1 MKKTTKIVA
10 FMVTVIICF
19 ATLLSSC
26 HANTVKQTHTTFD
39 YFDTVSTL
47 TVYTDKK
54 SFEKYKEI
62 FESVAQKYH
71 ELFDI
76 YNEHDGVFGLYEL
89 NRTIGEHEIS
99 SELMDFLKE
108 ARRMHDLTG
117 GHTNI
122 AMGNVTSIWHET
134 RERANASPNDASLPH
149 MSALES
155 ASEHTD
161 ISALKLNTVKMTVE
175 RLDTEMSL
183 DAGALGKG
191 YTADRI
197 AEALTDAGCESF
209 LINLG
214 GNVSSHG
221 KKPNGDPW
229 LATVEDPTIYI
240 DSELEEISLPTA
252 INVSDMSLVTSGS
265 YHRYF
270 ELDGKRYHHIIDP
283 DTLMPSEYLLSVS
296 VLTRS
301 SLQADALSTALFSMS
316 IDEGIS
322 LLKSLE
328 DVYVIWIDNDGNVTF
343 SDGFDTHI
351 YK

>member
-209 LINLG
+209 LINLDRKEIKQH
-214 GNVSSHG
+214 NACH
-221 KKPNGDPW
+221 KPKFIAPPRTHCSALYNPH
-229 LATVEDPTIYI
+229 
-240 DSELEEISLPTA
+240 
-252 INVSDMSLVTSGS
+252 SDM
-265 YHRYF
+265 YN
-270 ELDGKRYHHIIDP
+270 KRCQTQQYQKPYKFFVIIGA
-283 DTLMPSEYLLSVS
+283 EFK
-296 VLTRS
+296 R
-301 SLQADALSTALFSMS
+301 
-316 IDEGIS
+316 
-322 LLKSLE
+322 
-328 DVYVIWIDNDGNVTF
+328 
-343 SDGFDTHI
+343 
-351 YK
+351 